1 MSTRLEEA
9 VATIEELYRAAVE
22 RAEKAE
28 WIAEYTRTWCECWGM
43 PFDVSAAEQR
53 YQEAREGRPPAPVPW
68 HARQSQRR
76 ERETHALREE
86 LERAREGERRA
97 LKWAQREH
105 LATKSIRAQCRDLAE
120 QLRRLEGTPADEL

>member
-53 YQEAREGRPPAPVPW
+53 YQEAREGRPPAPRF
-68 HARQSQRR
+68 ARHLQQR

-105 LATKSIRAQCRDLAE
+105 LATKSIRAQCRELAE
-120 QLRRLEGTPADEL
+120 QLRRLKGTPADEL